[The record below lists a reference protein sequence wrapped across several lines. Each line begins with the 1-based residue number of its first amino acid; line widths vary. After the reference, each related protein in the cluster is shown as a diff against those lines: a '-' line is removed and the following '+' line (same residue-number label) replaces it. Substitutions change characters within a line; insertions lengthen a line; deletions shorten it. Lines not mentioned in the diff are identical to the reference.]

1 MTERFQKCA
10 LVAVAAF
17 LVLGVSDVRG
27 AASLSFYSLT
37 PCRIVDTRGPTGIT
51 GGPAL
56 TQGNARSFPVM
67 TYCGVPTTAKAAML
81 NITMVTPTAD
91 VFIEVWQ
98 NGLPNPH
105 VSNVNALA
113 NEPAIANG
121 ATVPLAG
128 SGLDVTA
135 VYGGVTQG
143 ATSHLI
149 IDVMGYFQ

>member
-1 MTERFQKCA
+1 
-10 LVAVAAF
+10 
-17 LVLGVSDVRG
+17 
-27 AASLSFYSLT
+27 
-37 PCRIVDTRGPTGIT
+37 
-51 GGPAL
+51 
-56 TQGNARSFPVM
+56 M

-91 VFIEVWQ
+91 GFIEVWQ
-98 NGLPNPH
+98 YGLPNPH

-121 ATVPLAG
+121 AAVPLAG
-128 SGLDVTA
+128 GGLDVTA

-149 IDVMGYFQ
+149 IDVMGPAVQSESLFF